1 MSFLDDAQN
10 FIKQKQEKE
19 TVVADDFLMTEKSR
33 EQFAHELRTLY
44 ENATWM
50 EIYRAIDWV
59 MEACEKPYEKKC
71 VLEKI
76 RIKLED

>member
-1 MSFLDDAQN
+1 MSFLDDAQA
-10 FIKQKQEKE
+10 FMQKKNNQ
-19 TVVADDFLMTEKSR
+19 TVLAADDFLMTEKSK
-33 EQFAHELRTLY
+33 EQFAQELRSLY
-44 ENATWM
+44 ENATWP

-59 MEACEKPYEKKC
+59 MDTCEKPYDKKL

>member
-1 MSFLDDAQN
+1 MSFFEDAQA
-10 FIKQKQEKE
+10 FMKQKSSQEP
-19 TVVADDFLMTEKSR
+19 VATDDFLTTEKSK
-33 EQFAHELRTLY
+33 EQFARELRALY
-44 ENATWM
+44 ENATWP

-59 MEACEKPYEKKC
+59 MDVCEKPYDQKV